1 MRKKVLIISAAILV
15 LAAVGGGVYYFVIRD
30 DKPKKATV
38 RPTNDVDYSSPDEE
52 QQRQNAQLKKEI
64 IDKNEKAHNP
74 NPTESSNISVAIV
87 RADQWGKGQPF
98 NLRAVISGTA
108 TGQCLVELKKD
119 GQPTIS
125 KTFSVAFEATSSGCK
140 GADIPAS
147 DFSVAGQWKLTVI
160 VKNDTAQSS
169 PVTRSVEITK

>member
-15 LAAVGGGVYYFVIRD
+15 LAAIGGGVYYFVIRD
-30 DKPKKATV
+30 DTPKKATV

-64 IDKNEKAHNP
+64 IEKNEKAHNP
-74 NPTESSNISVAIV
+74 NPSESSNIDVSVI

-98 NLRAVISGTA
+98 NLRVVINGTA
-108 TGQCLVELKKD
+108 TGECLVELKKD

-125 KTFSVAFEATSSGCK
+125 KTFPVTFEATSSGCK
-140 GADIPAS
+140 GADIPVS
-147 DFSVAGQWKLTVI
+147 EFSVAGKWNLTLI
-160 VKNDTAQSS
+160 VKNNTAQSS
-169 PVTRSVEITK
+169 PVTRSVDITK